1 MDLKKNRSVGDIVVG
16 FLMLA
21 HIEPIVLILTVVT
34 LFAVRASW
42 LHPPWMTI
50 LLLLA
55 GQAAMQFSIGIL
67 NDYCDRHLDAAG
79 RKNKPIVLGLIRPRE
94 ALLAGLF
101 MIVIMVIILLS
112 PQLFALL
119 AAPSSLLL
127 GQLHTLGL

>member
-42 LHPPWMTI
+42 PHPPWMTI

-79 RKNKPIVLGLIRPRE
+79 GEKQTIVPRVIHPHRGVLPDPLLFLGELPP
-94 ALLAGLF
+94 LL
-101 MIVIMVIILLS
+101 
-112 PQLFALL
+112 P
-119 AAPSSLLL
+119 
-127 GQLHTLGL
+127 